1 VEGVI
6 SSDIPAPIPLKV
18 LSGAG
23 FAKQVRQNLEPA
35 GFTYQNIDSKR
46 LTVFQRH
53 LSLPPVL

>member
-46 LTVFQRH
+46 LTV
-53 LSLPPVL
+53 SNAI